1 MQQKTLYT
9 IFYLAVLMFIAKP
22 FIGFSLGQT
31 ESYLVK
37 SHSILAKSF
46 TIRKPD
52 DLNDARSKA
61 TSIKQKLTNPPEH
74 ISLTIAAIICLLFPL
89 CFKQDIFTGYGFL
102 NSHNSNVFIPE
113 DIFLLTGK
121 LTI

>member
-31 ESYLVK
+31 ESQLVK

-52 DLNDARSKA
+52 DLNDAKSKA
-61 TSIKQKLTNPPEH
+61 NFLKQRLANPPEH
-74 ISLTIAAIICLLFPL
+74 ISFTIAAILFLLFPL
-89 CFKQDIFTGYGFL
+89 FFYRDVFTGLGFL
-102 NSHNSNVFIPE
+102 NSLNSNAFIPE
-113 DIFLLTGK
+113 NIFLLTGK